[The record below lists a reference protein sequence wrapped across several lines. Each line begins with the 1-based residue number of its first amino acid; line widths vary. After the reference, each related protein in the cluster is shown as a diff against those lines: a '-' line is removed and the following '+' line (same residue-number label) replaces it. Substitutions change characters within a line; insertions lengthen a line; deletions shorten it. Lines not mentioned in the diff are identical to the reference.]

1 MDELELRE
9 LIGSRI
15 RKRRTELKLS
25 QKQLAEK
32 LGINRT
38 TILRYENGSID
49 NTKKFILESLAEALQ
64 VSADWLSGKSD
75 EYQTTVNDNQDIVI
89 QDLMKEIFQELPTM
103 HDLAENRDENEIRF
117 TKNMLIMMLRNYQS
131 FQKAFLTSCDKY
143 KSNAGDTTLAENMGL
158 SSGIELNEILFLRE
172 LMPSINTLA
181 DMSDIL
187 RLYSKNPEASESR
200 LNLLLKDSD

>member
-49 NTKKFILESLAEALQ
+49 NTKKL
-64 VSADWLSGKSD
+64 
-75 EYQTTVNDNQDIVI
+75 
-89 QDLMKEIFQELPTM
+89 
-103 HDLAENRDENEIRF
+103 
-117 TKNMLIMMLRNYQS
+117 
-131 FQKAFLTSCDKY
+131 
-143 KSNAGDTTLAENMGL
+143 
-158 SSGIELNEILFLRE
+158 
-172 LMPSINTLA
+172 
-181 DMSDIL
+181 
-187 RLYSKNPEASESR
+187 
-200 LNLLLKDSD
+200 